1 LWKKLNVFDIEQVS
15 VNYHNDGSF
24 VYIGRIGVSDE
35 SELHQYV
42 LYDTVKPKGP
52 RIIKLDDDSTNK
64 YRPPNSL
71 VIHLSKI
78 PMPELQPKPT
88 IKTPS
93 DPALNVEQEHK
104 SRKDDRK
111 GDKKGRKIL
120 RP

>member
-1 LWKKLNVFDIEQVS
+1 
-15 VNYHNDGSF
+15 
-24 VYIGRIGVSDE
+24 
-35 SELHQYV
+35 LHQYV

-52 RIIKLDDDSTNK
+52 RVIKLDDDNRTK

-93 DPALNVEQEHK
+93 EPAFNAERDRK
-104 SRKDDRK
+104 GKKDDRK
-111 GDKKGRKIL
+111 GDKKGRKSL